1 MRRTWNLL
9 IYLAIALVI
18 VLVAASVFAVVTVRR
33 TFPQTDGEIEVPGL
47 SADVRIVR
55 DEQGIPQVYADH
67 ANDLFYAQGFVHAQ
81 DRFYEMDF
89 RRHVTAGRLAELVGE
104 SALQTDMFVR
114 TLGWRATAKAELAML
129 DPETRRYLQAY
140 ADGVNAYLGDRSAGE
155 LSLEYSVLA
164 LTGPDY
170 VPQEWTPAD
179 SVAWLKALA
188 WDLNGNMSA
197 EIDRALALEVL
208 EPEQVEELYP
218 AYPYDEHAPIVTAGR
233 VRGGLFQQGPGPVQ
247 RVTPEASLPSTTA
260 GDEREERDVP
270 VGDLRGLDS
279 LRDVVDGLPR
289 LLGTREGIG
298 SNSWVVSGDRT
309 ASGAPILANDPH
321 LAPSMP
327 SMWYQMGLH
336 CNERTEQCPFD
347 VSGFTFSGLPGVV
360 VGHNQSIAWGLTTMY
375 PDVSDLYL
383 EQVDDEAGTY
393 RYDGG
398 QVQLQTRTEQFRV
411 AGEEDPVAIEVRSTR
426 HGPILSD
433 LEIDPD
439 PGIAAVGERTEL
451 TPATEPADGDGYAVS
466 LRWTGSEPGRT
477 MDALIGIDKARSWD
491 EFRQAARLM
500 DAPSQNLV
508 YADVEGRIGYQ
519 APGRIPI
526 RAPGHS
532 GRWPVPG
539 WNPANEWRGFIPF
552 DELPTVLDPPSGLIV
567 TANNAVI
574 GPDYPYLLTSD
585 AAYGYRSQRI
595 LELLED
601 RDDLTAADMA
611 ELQNDTYN
619 AHAER
624 LTPYLL
630 DISMPTPYFRDGQA
644 ELQGWDFTQPADSAA
659 AAYFN
664 AVWRNLLEL
673 TFHDQLP
680 PDVRPDGGE
689 RWFEVVEKLLE
700 DPDSD
705 WWDDIVTEDVR
716 ETRDDILRRALLDA
730 RDDLTV
736 MQGSSPTRWSWGGLH
751 ELELVNP
758 TLGDSGVGLVE
769 SLFNRGPY
777 PLGGGSG
784 IVNAT
789 GWDAAEG
796 FDVTAVP
803 SMRMVVSLDDF
814 DESRWIQFGGQSGHA
829 YADTYT
835 DQTQLWAA
843 GGTLPWAWSH
853 GAVDAAA
860 TDELFL
866 RASSS

>member
-1 MRRTWNLL
+1 MRRPWNVL
-9 IYLAIALVI
+9 IYLSIVLVI

-33 TFPQTDGEIEVPGL
+33 TFPETSGEIEVPGL
-47 SADVRIVR
+47 DADVRVVR
-55 DEQGIPQVYADH
+55 DEHGIPQVYADH
-67 ANDLFYAQGFVHAQ
+67 ATDLFYAQGFVHAQ

-104 SALQTDMFVR
+104 GALETDMFVR
-114 TLGWRATAKAELAML
+114 TLGWRDTAEAELAIL

-140 ADGVNAYLGDRSAGE
+140 AEGVNAYIGDRSAGE

-170 VPQEWTPAD
+170 VPEEWTPAD

-188 WDLNGNMSA
+188 WDLRGNMSQ
-197 EIDRALALEVL
+197 EIDRALALELL

-218 AYPYDEHAPIVTAGR
+218 DYPYAEHEPIVTAGR

-247 RVTPEASLPSTTA
+247 RVVPSGLRDRAPE
-260 GDEREERDVP
+260 
-270 VGDLRGLDS
+270 GDLRGLRR
-279 LRDVVDGLPR
+279 LRAVVDGLPQ
-289 LLGTREGIG
+289 LLGTGEGTG

-327 SMWYQMGLH
+327 SIWYQMGLH

-347 VSGFTFSGLPGVV
+347 VAGFTFSGLPGVV
-360 VGHNQSIAWGLTTMY
+360 IGHNQSIAWGLTTMY

-383 EQVDDEAGTY
+383 ERVDDEAGTY
-393 RYDGG
+393 LYDGQ
-398 QVQLQTRTEQFRV
+398 QVELETRVEQFRI
-411 AGEEDPVAIEVRSTR
+411 AGEENPVAVEVRSTR

-433 LEIDPD
+433 LELDPR
-439 PGIAAVGERTEL
+439 IAAVGDRTEL
-451 TPATEPADGDGYAVS
+451 TQVSEPADRDRYAVS

-477 MDALIGIDKARSWD
+477 MDALIGIDLARSWD

-519 APGRIPI
+519 SPGRVPI
-526 RAPGHS
+526 RSPGHS

-539 WNPANEWRGFIPF
+539 WNPANEWRRFIPF
-552 DELPTVLDPPSGLIV
+552 DELPTVLDPPGGLIV

-585 AAYGYRSQRI
+585 SAYGYRSQRI
-595 LELLED
+595 LEVLGD
-601 RDDLTAADMA
+601 RDDLTVDDMV

-630 DISMPTPYFRDGQA
+630 DIALPTPYFREGQA
-644 ELQGWDFTQPADSAA
+644 ELRSWDYTQPADSAA

-680 PDVRPDGGE
+680 ADVRPDGGE
-689 RWFEVVEKLLE
+689 RWFEVVKELLE

-705 WWDDIVTEDVR
+705 WWDDVATEDVR
-716 ETRDDILRRALLDA
+716 ETRDDILRQALLDA
-730 RDDLTV
+730 RDDLTIR
-736 MQGSSPTRWSWGGLH
+736 QGSSPTRWSWGGLH
-751 ELELVNP
+751 EFQLVNP
-758 TLGDSGVGLVE
+758 TLGDSGLGLVE
-769 SLFNRGPY
+769 GMFNRGPY
-777 PLGGGSG
+777 QVGGGSG
-784 IVNAT
+784 TVNAT
-789 GWDAAEG
+789 AWNAAEG
-796 FDVTAVP
+796 FEVTAVP
-803 SMRMVVSLDDF
+803 SMRMVVPFDDF
-814 DESRWIQFGGQSGHA
+814 DGARWIQYGGQSGHA

-835 DQTQLWAA
+835 DQAQLWAA
-843 GGTLPWAWSH
+843 GETLPWAWSAD
-853 GAVDAAA
+853 AVDAAA
-860 TDELFL
+860 TDELVL
-866 RASSS
+866 RASSG